1 MGGRSF
7 ALSKGESNIPDDDEV
22 NTLVENYRKA
32 LIVHTYQQKLI
43 EQRLSEEIT
52 EEEMKT
58 YYENNKNLY
67 VVDRSLVKGLF
78 VKFR

>member
-67 VVDRSLVKGLF
+67 VVDRSLVKGCSL
-78 VKFR
+78 KFR